1 MIQSVKKS
9 AHKGTAVLSMKD
21 ILKKENPSGSLELYT
36 PEEDYSSFYK
46 KKRDVKEGRK
56 SGTQGSNNS
65 AIKKAVDAIA
75 RYKRDNPTVKRPV
88 IAKGK
93 TPGRV
98 SIARKPS
105 TTKALTI
112 KTF

>member
-9 AHKGTAVLSMKD
+9 THKGTAVLTMKE

-65 AIKKAVDAIA
+65 AIKKAVESIA

-98 SIARKPS
+98 SIAR
-105 TTKALTI
+105 
-112 KTF
+112 